1 MGRDHPNQIHHFL
14 CVYVILLRKWKFAW
28 PLAWNPG
35 MHLMMR
41 VAAHEL
47 SIHIAHSYVGGAGH
61 VSQANAAYLDN
72 GCCSTSKLSTLRLN
86 ASALTLGIQEC
97 GWICCEC
104 LPTSY
109 RFT

>member
-1 MGRDHPNQIHHFL
+1 MRRDHPNQMHHLF
-14 CVYVILLRKWKFAW
+14 CVYVIVLRKWKFAW

-35 MHLMMR
+35 LHLMMR
-41 VAAHEL
+41 VAAHEV
-47 SIHIAHSYVGGAGH
+47 SIHIAHSYVRGAGH

-72 GCCSTSKLSTLRLN
+72 GCCRTSKLSTLPLN
-86 ASALTLGIQEC
+86 TSALTLGKQEC
-97 GWICCEC
+97 GWILFEC